1 MMNKV
6 LFFLIG
12 GCNTMN
18 KRKDK
23 IVAFRMTTEQYERLM
38 TEKPSFETVN
48 RYILRKL
55 FVAVNKLGFF

>member
-38 TEKPSFETVN
+38 AEKPSFETVN

-55 FVAVNKLGFF
+55 FGC